1 MYNPDLGGILES
13 VLGNS
18 LCVGSGADLEGLD
31 DAGNGLVWHGGV
43 LTLGVLANDNDV
55 NVTVASGDW
64 VEGLGV
70 DNVGIKV

>member
-31 DAGNGLVWHGGV
+31 DAGNGLV
-43 LTLGVLANDNDV
+43 
-55 NVTVASGDW
+55 
-64 VEGLGV
+64 
-70 DNVGIKV
+70 